1 MAETVVEGASLPD
14 GIEVDE
20 TSAYF
25 GITKSSDI
33 IHELMS
39 MDKVESMGQFFGLLS
54 DIVLK
59 PGEFDF
65 EEASKAMNC
74 EGGEI
79 YYLVSGHFGLMNFT
93 DPLLH
98 YLGLPN
104 SLGEDSP
111 NPKPSLADTEYESLR
126 HLSEPM
132 NMLKIFAVANNNGGP
147 KEVIKYY
154 LTLDNLFQNVSSNI
168 STLANVAEQFEA
180 SLDVIGHSLP
190 ITSLANSTVNI
201 SNLPT
206 SKQVEVPKPEIKSPK
221 GEEKSSPIKM
231 TEPIIEKSIDSVPL
245 PGKKKDLVEEV
256 TTVLEPSIEVEITDR
271 KAAKATQDAFEGA
284 FGIANEEPAN
294 SKDDITLINET
305 TSTIQEEE
313 ISKDSLDTTQEEP
326 EIQLEQEEP
335 FVSAAELF
343 VQADVDDDGTLSV
356 EELSEATGMSIEET
370 EELHQSADVDDDGKM
385 SLSEFI
391 SSPAA
396 EKAASNLPR
405 PVAPV
410 RKPVNREEPKQMS
423 NELQQNVSQFP
434 QQPVQNIM
442 PKPISPQNTAPQPIS
457 RPQPI
462 NQIPQQQWNQQPVQP
477 TIRSGVMCRGCGIGI
492 DPYWRFCPVCGGQ
505 NLG

>member
-39 MDKVESMGQFFGLLS
+39 MDKVESMGQFFSLLS

-206 SKQVEVPKPEIKSPK
+206 SKQVEVPKPEIKSSK
-221 GEEKSSPIKM
+221 GEEKSSPIQM

-256 TTVLEPSIEVEITDR
+256 TTVPEPSIEVEITDR
-271 KAAKATQDAFEGA
+271 KAAKATQDAF
-284 FGIANEEPAN
+284 
-294 SKDDITLINET
+294 
-305 TSTIQEEE
+305 
-313 ISKDSLDTTQEEP
+313 
-326 EIQLEQEEP
+326 
-335 FVSAAELF
+335 
-343 VQADVDDDGTLSV
+343 V
-356 EELSEATGMSIEET
+356 ERP
-370 EELHQSADVDDDGKM
+370 K
-385 SLSEFI
+385 
-391 SSPAA
+391 
-396 EKAASNLPR
+396 NLC
-405 PVAPV
+405 
-410 RKPVNREEPKQMS
+410 
-423 NELQQNVSQFP
+423 
-434 QQPVQNIM
+434 
-442 PKPISPQNTAPQPIS
+442 
-457 RPQPI
+457 
-462 NQIPQQQWNQQPVQP
+462 NQIIEHEDQRTNICYLQ
-477 TIRSGVMCRGCGIGI
+477 S
-492 DPYWRFCPVCGGQ
+492 
-505 NLG
+505 